1 VISRADALVVA
12 ERLTRALESGNVDA
26 LASLYAPE
34 ALIWHS
40 TDQVEL
46 KLEEVLQLVG
56 AIRSVAKCDIDVSS
70 TLVTE
75 QGFVQTQKNTY
86 TFHDGSSTFFYAALL
101 VTLDG
106 HARMV
111 RVEEYLD
118 SAGLA
123 PLLAALHQGER
134 E

>member
-1 VISRADALVVA
+1 VISRADSLVVA
-12 ERLTRALESGNVDA
+12 ERLTRALASGDVDA
-26 LASLYAPE
+26 LASLYAPD

-46 KLEEVLQLVG
+46 KLKEVLQLVH
-56 AIRSVAKCDIDVSS
+56 AIRTIAKCGVDVSS

-86 TFHDGSSTFFYAALL
+86 IFHDGSSTFFHAALV
-101 VTLDG
+101 VTLDSHG
-106 HARMV
+106 RIV

-123 PLLAALHQGER
+123 PLLAALNA
-134 E
+134 

>member
-1 VISRADALVVA
+1 VISRADSLIAA
-12 ERLTRALESGNVDA
+12 ERLTRALESGDADA
-26 LASLYAPE
+26 LESLYAPE

-46 KLEEVLQLVG
+46 KLAEVLQLVG
-56 AIRSVAKCDIDVSS
+56 AIRTVAKCDIDVSS

-86 TFHDGSSTFFYAALL
+86 TFHDGSRTFFYAALV

-106 HARMV
+106 HGRMV
-111 RVEEYLD
+111 RVDEYLD

-123 PLLAALHQGER
+123 PLLAALDQGER
-134 E
+134 K